1 MEVFDLKFWAGTEE
15 SLLSFISSLDKLTP
29 EVMAAQAAAY
39 GAAEREEEV
48 PRLYSRQGDV
58 GVVSIS
64 GSLVNS
70 ASWINQYLGYT
81 GYPEIRAALIHA
93 AKDPEVKAIT
103 LDIKSGGG
111 AVSGVS
117 DTSDLIRMID
127 KKVKPVYAYSDGMIA
142 SAAYWL
148 GSSARSLSV
157 GKVTE
162 VGSIG
167 VLLVH
172 KEMSKYMEKEGIT
185 ATVLRAGK
193 YKAMGNPYEALSD
206 SAREQIQ
213 GQLDQMY
220 TMFVEH
226 VADARGVTYAV
237 ADQKM
242 AQGRIFIGQAAVDV
256 GLADKQ
262 ESFDAFITGIQRGI
276 DAKKSQPKY
285 GANLSQ
291 GQQMPKNALTEQE
304 IAAMAAG
311 AGAAAEQT
319 PAAAAAETAT
329 TSGDTPAADAAADAG
344 AAPAAAPAADAGAA
358 PAAPAPAANASAAV
372 DLLKEQLREAND
384 RVLALSVEL
393 TGLKNAASTAEA
405 TIAGLTATLEKMQ
418 PIVVSAVN
426 NMRVA
431 LGGSAIAA
439 GLTGEAL
446 LAEHASAHAQ
456 FVHKFKVGGVS
467 SATAADAGKGGQK
480 NVSHDSFRK
489 ARIDATRTK

>member
-39 GAAEREEEV
+39 GAAEREQEV

-262 ESFDAFITGIQRGI
+262 ESFDAFLTGIQRGI

-319 PAAAAAETAT
+319 PAAAAAETT
-329 TSGDTPAADAAADAG
+329 TTADAGADAG
-344 AAPAAAPAADAGAA
+344 AAPAAGADAGAA
-358 PAAPAPAANASAAV
+358 PAEPAAPAAAAHNTASAAV

-405 TIAGLTATLEKMQ
+405 TISGLTATLEKMQ

-431 LGGSAIAA
+431 LGGSAIVA

-456 FVHKFKVGGVS
+456 FVQKFKVGGVS

>member
-39 GAAEREEEV
+39 GAAEREQEV

-262 ESFDAFITGIQRGI
+262 ESFDAFLTGIQRGI

-319 PAAAAAETAT
+319 PAAAAAETT
-329 TSGDTPAADAAADAG
+329 TTADAGADAG
-344 AAPAAAPAADAGAA
+344 AAPAAGADAGAA
-358 PAAPAPAANASAAV
+358 PAEPAAPAAAAHNTASAAV

-405 TIAGLTATLEKMQ
+405 TISGLTATLEKMQ

-456 FVHKFKVGGVS
+456 FVQKFKVGGVS

>member
-70 ASWINQYLGYT
+70 TSWINQYLGYT

-262 ESFDAFITGIQRGI
+262 ESFDAFLSGIQRGI

-291 GQQMPKNALTEQE
+291 GQPMPKNALTEQE
-304 IAAMAAG
+304 IAALAAG

-319 PAAAAAETAT
+319 PAAAAA
-329 TSGDTPAADAAADAG
+329 DTPAGEAG
-344 AAPAAAPAADAGAA
+344 EAPAAGADAA
-358 PAAPAPAANASAAV
+358 PAAPAAPAEPAAPAAAAAPAAPSAAV

-405 TIAGLTATLEKMQ
+405 TISGLTATLEKMQ

-439 GLTGEAL
+439 GLAGEAL

-456 FVHKFKVGGVS
+456 FVQKFKVGGVS